1 MSIVEGATQ
10 RAADNL
16 AQASMPCTSAEAILP
31 GTSQRIAE
39 SSAAALAQSGAQG
52 SVMLSAVLGVLI
64 LAAAAA
70 CLLYLR
76 LERQEK
82 SRRQALKGKRGLMPL
97 GDLASVLLLCR
108 AKACS

>member
-1 MSIVEGATQ
+1 MSIAEGATQ
-10 RAADNL
+10 RAAVIVT
-16 AQASMPCTSAEAILP
+16 QTSMPCTSAEAILP

-39 SSAAALAQSGAQG
+39 SSAAALAHSGVQG

-70 CLLYLR
+70 CLLYQR

-82 SRRQALKGKRGLMPL
+82 NRRQALKGKK
-97 GDLASVLLLCR
+97 ASCH
-108 AKACS
+108 